1 MDQTTNETT
10 RNYGKDTCSD
20 LSVEAYQA
28 EKTESKQHAHSWLQY
43 TNQWIITAV
52 SDYLQVTLATIL
64 IAQIWHWWH
73 LQPFLNN
80 MFDISNS

>member
-1 MDQTTNETT
+1 MDQTMNETT

-43 TNQWIITAV
+43 TNQ
-52 SDYLQVTLATIL
+52 
-64 IAQIWHWWH
+64 
-73 LQPFLNN
+73 
-80 MFDISNS
+80 